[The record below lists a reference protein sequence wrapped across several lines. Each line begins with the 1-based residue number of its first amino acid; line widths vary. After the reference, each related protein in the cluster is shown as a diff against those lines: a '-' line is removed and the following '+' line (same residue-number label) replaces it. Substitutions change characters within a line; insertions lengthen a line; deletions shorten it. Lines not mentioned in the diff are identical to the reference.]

1 MVRSSKAKFELVP
14 KCETGSFNVREFK
27 LPAFPRPWHF
37 HPEYELTYIVNGTGS
52 RFVGDS
58 ITSFGPGDLVLIG
71 SNLPHYWRNDEPAR
85 TKADYAHS
93 VVVHFKDDSF
103 GAGFFDCPEMQGMR
117 KLLERA
123 HRGIVFG
130 GTAPGL
136 ARRILEE
143 MRGISGLLRL
153 IRLME
158 LFDVLATSGKTKL
171 LSSAGFSPQL
181 DPVAGEKINTAYQH
195 VFRNFR
201 GQIDHE
207 EMARNAGMSASAF
220 SRYFKR
226 FTGRTV
232 SGFVNEVRI
241 GHAHR
246 MLLETDR
253 TISEV
258 AFASGFESLSNF
270 NRRFRDISGISPRE
284 FRQRH
289 NGAQ

>member
-1 MVRSSKAKFELVP
+1 MQRNPKAKFELVP
-14 KCETGSFNVREFK
+14 KCDQGSFTVREFK
-27 LPAFPRPWHF
+27 IPAFSSPWHF
-37 HPEYELTYIVNGTGS
+37 HPEYELTYIIRGTGK

-58 ITSFGPGDLVLIG
+58 IASFGPGDLVLIG
-71 SNLPHYWRNDEPAR
+71 SNLPHYWRNDAAAR
-85 TKADYAHS
+85 KKAEYSHS

-103 GAGFFDCPEMQGMR
+103 GTGFLDCPELQALR
-117 KLLERA
+117 NLLVRA
-123 HRGIVFG
+123 RRGIAFG
-130 GTAPGL
+130 GDTPEVAK
-136 ARRILEE
+136 RILGE
-143 MRGISGLLRL
+143 MKEQSGLPRL
-153 IRLME
+153 ILLLE
-158 LFDVLATSGKTKL
+158 LFDVLASSGKSKL

-181 DPVAGEKINTAYQH
+181 DSCSGERINAAYQY
-195 VFRNFR
+195 VFRNFTE
-201 GQIDHE
+201 QIDHE
-207 EMARNAGMSASAF
+207 EMASNAGMSASAF

-226 FTGRTV
+226 LTGRTV

-246 MLLETDR
+246 MLIETDR

-289 NGAQ
+289 KSAQ